1 METPIDLTSTKIRVR
16 LHYKQ
21 LIIRFYYGY
30 LVMRLFDLV
39 IGVVLLVGSVY
50 GYSNSATIIPEIQNY
65 LATSMP
71 GFFPDI
77 LGSQNSMLLRMSY
90 PAMKTMIKVTQ
101 IGFVGISVSALILLG
116 YGIVAKK
123 KISQI
128 QNIAIQKINENS
140 KPEMVSKNIMN
151 NSLHTYSNILQ
162 ILKERLAKGQ
172 ITKTEFERLK
182 KLLCIDE

>member
-1 METPIDLTSTKIRVR
+1 MKLSE
-16 LHYKQ
+16 
-21 LIIRFYYGY
+21 
-30 LVMRLFDLV
+30 LV
-39 IGVVLLVGSVY
+39 IGFVLLVGSVY
-50 GYSNSATIIPEIQNY
+50 GYSNSTTLVPEIQNY
-65 LATSMP
+65 LTTSMP

-77 LGSQNSMLLRMSY
+77 VGSQNSMLLRMSY

-101 IGFVGISVSALILLG
+101 LGFVGIAASALMLLG

-123 KISQI
+123 KTSQI

-140 KPEMVSKNIMN
+140 KPEMVSRYRMN
-151 NSLHTYSNILQ
+151 DSLHTYPNILQ

-182 KLLCIDE
+182 KLLCVDE